1 MQQLATVVVLTA
13 RQHEKLNTIARRV
26 DLEMTR

>member
-13 RQHEKLNTIARRV
+13 RQDEKLDTIARRV